1 MFQTR
6 EIRFPFLVLLIV
18 AVLSSCGH
26 TTASL
31 TVTATPILSSQAYL
45 TAAFDIMQQHSVN
58 RKKVNWTKL
67 RQEAFA
73 DARGAKTPAETYS
86 AIQLTLGA
94 LGDHHSFFID
104 PQHAQQLGTALLTSD
119 EQPHGQLLAPGIG
132 YLELPGFVGSQR
144 AAQGYVTL
152 AQDLIRTVDRT
163 GTCGWVVDLR
173 NDDGG
178 NMWPM
183 LDGVGPILGNG
194 IAGSFVEPDGSK
206 QVWSYVNGRVQ
217 LAGSIILEAE
227 SPYHLKRIL
236 PPVAVLTGP
245 QTASAGEAVVVAFR
259 GRPTARS
266 FGEPTNG
273 LPTANEGFTLRDGAI
288 LWLTVGL
295 DADRSG
301 RTYESAIAPD
311 QVVPLDASQ
320 IGRTFGTTHDAGV
333 QAATIWLHKQEGC

>member
-6 EIRFPFLVLLIV
+6 EIRFLFLLIA

-26 TTASL
+26 TTVSP

-45 TAAFDIMQQHSVN
+45 TAALDIMQQHSVN
-58 RKKVNWTKL
+58 RKSINWTEL
-67 RQEAFA
+67 RQEAFV
-73 DARGAKTPAETYS
+73 DAKGAKTPAETYS
-86 AIQLTLGA
+86 AIQLTLSA

-104 PQHAQQLGTALLTSD
+104 PQHAQQLGTTPLTSD

-132 YLELPGFVGSQR
+132 YLELPGFEGSQR

-152 AQDLIRTVDRT
+152 AQNVIRTADRM

-173 NDDGG
+173 NNDGG

-183 LDGVGPILGNG
+183 LDGVGPVLGNG
-194 IAGSFVEPDGSK
+194 IVGSFVEPDGSK
-206 QVWSYVNGRVQ
+206 QVWSYLNGQAQ
-217 LAGSIILEAE
+217 LAGSTILEAE
-227 SPYHLKRIL
+227 SPYHLKSAL

-245 QTASAGEAVVVAFR
+245 KTASAGEAIVVAFR
-259 GRPTARS
+259 GRPTTRS
-266 FGEPTNG
+266 FGEPTYG
-273 LPTANEGFTLRDGAI
+273 VPTANEEFTLRDGAI
-288 LWLTVGL
+288 LVLTVGL

-301 RTYESAIAPD
+301 RTYESAIPPD

-320 IGRTFGTTHDAGV
+320 IGTTFGTSHDAGV
-333 QAATIWLHKQEGC
+333 QAATTWLHKQEGC